1 MKAVIVGK
9 GYVGN
14 SIFNQLT
21 QNDYFETVELFSRSE
36 LDYSDPFELRR
47 VVNKDTVVI
56 NAAGF
61 TGRPNV
67 DEGEIKKE
75 LCWDLNVKL
84 PLTLNKVCRDIGASI
99 IHITSGCIYTG
110 YEKDWEE
117 SDEPNFGMFSN
128 DSSFYSKS
136 KHAFESISDYGLHLR
151 VRMPFCD
158 ALHERSFLTKI
169 LNYNNL
175 VNTLNSK
182 TYVPELCRF
191 IEHYIT
197 EGYDGYETINFC
209 NRDPLST
216 EEIVDMMKE
225 RGIQNDDWTWEN
237 WDKIPIKANRSN
249 CVMDTTKV
257 VEQYEFNIISEY
269 EALSKALDKIA
280 EQY

>member
-1 MKAVIVGK
+1 MKVIIVGK

-14 SIFNQLT
+14 NIFNLLS
-21 QNDYFETVELFSRSE
+21 QNGYFDSVDIFSRSD

-47 VVNKDTVVI
+47 VVDRDTVVI

-67 DEGEIKKE
+67 DEGEIRKE
-75 LCWDLNVKL
+75 LCWNLNVKL
-84 PLTLNKVCRDIGASI
+84 PLTLNKVCRDAKADI
-99 IHITSGCIYTG
+99 IHITSGCIFTG
-110 YEKDWEE
+110 YEKEWEE
-117 SDEPNFGMFSN
+117 SDEPNFGIFSD
-128 DSSFYSKS
+128 DSSFYSKT
-136 KHAFESISDYGLHLR
+136 KHAFENISDYGLHLR

-158 ALHERSFLTKI
+158 TLHDRSFLTKI

-191 IEHYIT
+191 IEYYIT
-197 EGYDGYETINFC
+197 EGYCGYETINFC

-216 EEIVDMMKE
+216 EEIVDLMRDK
-225 RGIQNDDWTWEN
+225 GIENDEWNWEN

-249 CVMDTTKV
+249 CILDTTKL
-257 VEQYEFNIISEY
+257 VEQYEFNILSEY
-269 EALSKALDKIA
+269 DALTRALDKIV